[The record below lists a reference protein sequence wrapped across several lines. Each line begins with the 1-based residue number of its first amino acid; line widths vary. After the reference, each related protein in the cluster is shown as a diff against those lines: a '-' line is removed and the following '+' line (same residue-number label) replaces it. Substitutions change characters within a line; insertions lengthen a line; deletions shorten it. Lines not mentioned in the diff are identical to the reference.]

1 MKSTVFIHT
10 SCHEILAAKVAMYSH
25 IRASKNLDK
34 FDIKLIR
41 LEDYPF
47 ILKYHDHRLI
57 RNNKE
62 AAWYKDV
69 PQSFLPLRFLVPQIM
84 GYEGRAVLTDP
95 DIFAIA
101 DVYEL
106 LTYDMGDKAI
116 LSRPRP
122 HRGKLKGYNSSV
134 MLLNCSKLKHWQW
147 ESKIDELFAGKL
159 DLKDWISLCTE
170 PEETIGNLEE
180 EWNHYDTLNENTK
193 LLHNTR
199 QITQPW
205 KTGLVYQLEKL
216 DNRLKKTNS
225 QTWFDRL
232 KPFWQQGKK
241 SFLQASK
248 NIFLYGEPCFYRK
261 HPDAQQEELF
271 FCLLKESLEKNY
283 VTPELINAEIKLGH
297 VRPDMF
303 QVLKSVNK
311 SVDELIDSIQQ
322 RSEAKIAV

>member
-10 SCHEILAAKVAMYSH
+10 SCHEILAAKVAIYSH

-134 MLLNCSKLKHWQW
+134 MVLNCSKLNIGSGKARSMNYLPVSLT
-147 ESKIDELFAGKL
+147 SKIGSHCAQ
-159 DLKDWISLCTE
+159 S
-170 PEETIGNLEE
+170 
-180 EWNHYDTLNENTK
+180 
-193 LLHNTR
+193 
-199 QITQPW
+199 Q
-205 KTGLVYQLEKL
+205 
-216 DNRLKKTNS
+216 KKPLAIL
-225 QTWFDRL
+225 R
-232 KPFWQQGKK
+232 K
-241 SFLQASK
+241 SG
-248 NIFLYGEPCFYRK
+248 IIMIP
-261 HPDAQQEELF
+261 
-271 FCLLKESLEKNY
+271 
-283 VTPELINAEIKLGH
+283 
-297 VRPDMF
+297 
-303 QVLKSVNK
+303 
-311 SVDELIDSIQQ
+311 
-322 RSEAKIAV
+322 